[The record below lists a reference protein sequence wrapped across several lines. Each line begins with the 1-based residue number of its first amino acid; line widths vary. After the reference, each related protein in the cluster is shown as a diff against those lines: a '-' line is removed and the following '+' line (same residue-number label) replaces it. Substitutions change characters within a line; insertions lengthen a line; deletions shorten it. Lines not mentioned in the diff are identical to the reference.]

1 MLPLGADVREV
12 LLDEVE
18 SVDSATVLEEEAEL
32 ALELELEL
40 EVEPVLALALELG
53 EAPEEEPVEPPN
65 EPEEP
70 GAYFIYFWSA
80 GDPK

>member
-70 GAYFIYFWSA
+70 GALFLYF
-80 GDPK
+80 